1 MGAYVK
7 RGSICLV
14 KSFDKDGFIV
24 GAVPGVAGGGE
35 NKTEYTA
42 LSPDV
47 R

>member
-7 RGSICLV
+7 RWSICSV

-24 GAVPGVAGGGE
+24 GTVPGAAGE
-35 NKTEYTA
+35 EKNKTEYMA